1 MAHAFRLAYLAA
13 PLVGGLAV
21 LVWRIQETRTPV
33 SARKILIPPL
43 GMSTGF
49 FMFVAPA
56 MRVPW
61 TWALGAYLV
70 GALVLS
76 YPLART
82 SSLERSGD
90 VILMR
95 RSNGFLLILL
105 GLLALRLALHDY
117 IGAVMPAKQTA
128 AVFFILAFGMISRW
142 RAGMYLQYRALT
154 AAPELEAGA
163 RSQEASA

>member
-1 MAHAFRLAYLAA
+1 MPHVFRLAYLAA
-13 PLVGGLAV
+13 PVVGGLAV

-33 SARKILIPPL
+33 TAKKILIPPL
-43 GMSTGF
+43 GMSTGL
-49 FMFVAPA
+49 FMFLAPA

-61 TWALGAYLV
+61 AWAIGAYLI

-82 SSLERSGD
+82 SSLERVGD
-90 VILMR
+90 VIFMR

-105 GLLALRLALHDY
+105 VLLVLRLALHPY
-117 IGAVMPAKQTA
+117 VGSVMPPKQTA
-128 AVFFILAFGMISRW
+128 AVFYLLAFGMISRW

-154 AAPELEAGA
+154 SGAPAPESEVQ
-163 RSQEASA
+163 SQEA